1 MNRETLKTHTW
12 IRRGVQ
18 ISFYLFVLMLVLS
31 HIFERQ
37 GWNLPWPV
45 LRNFHAICPFGAVE
59 TAGRFIMEGSFLP
72 KTHASNL
79 WTFFGV
85 VFVTITIGAAFCAY
99 LCPLGSVQ
107 EWIGR
112 LGKRIFNKKYN
123 IIAGTKL
130 DRVLG
135 YMRYGVLLAI
145 LVQSTRMITLV
156 FQKVD
161 PYYALFHFWTGDLFI
176 GGTVVLG
183 VVLLLSL
190 FVERPWCRWLC
201 PFGALL
207 GIVQLIS
214 PWKIRRNSELCNACG
229 ACARACPMGIDFAH
243 KKVVLDTRCN
253 RCGSCLTACRR
264 EGVITFSLPT
274 KLMISLRNGLVTASL
289 LMVLFATPILIA
301 HAGGWYKTSN
311 KAVVERGTL
320 VMNELKGSMTLRDL
334 ATGFEM
340 EMETVFSILGIP
352 PQVPDSTKIYDLEE
366 IDESITM
373 HTVKTEFSKYL
384 SKPDA

>member
-1 MNRETLKTHTW
+1 MNRGTVIKHTW
-12 IRRGVQ
+12 IRRVVQ
-18 ISFYLFVLMLVLS
+18 ISFYLFVLMIVLS
-31 HIFERQ
+31 HVFERQ

-59 TAGRFIMEGSFLP
+59 TAGRLILDGSFIP

-79 WTFFGV
+79 WIFYGV
-85 VFVTITIGAAFCAY
+85 VLVTITIGAAFCAY
-99 LCPLGSVQ
+99 LCPLGSIQ

-112 LGKRIFNKKYN
+112 LGKRLFKKKYN
-123 IIAGTKL
+123 RIAGTKM
-130 DRVLG
+130 DRILG

-161 PYYALFHFWTGDLFI
+161 PYYALFHFWSGDLFLGGI
-176 GGTVVLG
+176 GVLG
-183 VVLLLSL
+183 IILLLSL

-214 PWKIRRNSELCNACG
+214 PWKIRRNSELCNSCTACTK
-229 ACARACPMGIDFAH
+229 ACPMGIDFTD
-243 KKVVLDTRCN
+243 KKAVLDTRCN

-264 EGVITFSLPT
+264 EGALTFSLPVKPML
-274 KLMISLRNGLVTASL
+274 KLRDGLVTAL
-289 LMVLFATPILIA
+289 LIVVLFATPILIA
-301 HAGGWYKTSN
+301 HAGGWYNTSN
-311 KAVVERGTL
+311 KAVIERGTL

-334 ATGFEM
+334 ATGFDM
-340 EMETVFSILGIP
+340 EMETVFTLLGIP

-373 HTVKTEFSKYL
+373 HTVKMELSKYL
-384 SKPDA
+384 KKG